1 MSYNKELYQRVILD
15 HNKNPKNFREI
26 KNATHTSH
34 GYNPLCGDDYTV
46 YLTVDDDDTIQEVA
60 FVGTGC
66 AISKSSAS
74 LMTTSLKGK
83 KVDEARVIFDQFH
96 KMVLGELDPE
106 KEENRLGK
114 LKRFVGIKEYPSR
127 IKCASLGWHTVI
139 AALDKAEDITT
150 E

>member
-26 KNATHTSH
+26 KNATHSSH
-34 GYNPLCGDDYTV
+34 GFNPLCGDDYTV
-46 YLTVDDDDTIQEVA
+46 YLTVDDDEVIQDA
-60 FVGTGC
+60 GFVGAGC

-74 LMTTSLKGK
+74 LMTATLKGK
-83 KVDEARVIFDQFH
+83 KIDEARVIFDQFH

-106 KEENRLGK
+106 KDENRLGK
-114 LKRFVGIKEYPSR
+114 LKLFVGIREYPSR
-127 IKCASLGWHTVI
+127 IKCASLGWHTAI

>member
-26 KNATHTSH
+26 KNATHSSH
-34 GYNPLCGDDYTV
+34 GFNPLCGDDYTV
-46 YLTVDDDDTIQEVA
+46 YLTVDDEDVIQDA
-60 FVGTGC
+60 GFVGAGC

-74 LMTTSLKGK
+74 LMTAVLKGK
-83 KVDEARVIFDQFH
+83 KVDEARVIFDEFH

-106 KEENRLGK
+106 KDENRLGK
-114 LKRFVGIKEYPSR
+114 LKLFVGIREYPSR
-127 IKCASLGWHTVI
+127 IKCASLGWHTAI
-139 AALDKAEDITT
+139 AALDKSEDITT